1 MTTWTD
7 LVGVDPATLVDQI
20 VNTGVNKYDAA
31 KLVNHL
37 VAINLGQAP
46 RHFVFSN
53 PLPTTDPAPCA
64 PTFARTFSHQDWI
77 DGESV
82 VQAGESADDKGF
94 NWRFNALAQD
104 IDALHTD
111 TANLFQCL
119 SSLRAQLVQ
128 ALQDVAAE
136 LNRLDTDV
144 ATNHGPN
151 SGGSSLPFNVGVE
164 NAPQFLGVRELDGS
178 KVTMWKTAQN
188 VMVLPGVDTVG
199 LQDTVT
205 QRLATGGLLVRFAG
219 QSQDFTQALASGT
232 SVKDL
237 IATYGQQDLGDGRNV
252 ANALALL
259 PDDATY
265 QDLATLSDAVNT
277 QEQAVIKSTV
287 GGVDAVS
294 ALTGVTSEG
303 MPIATTTAALLATSV
318 TTSPVLG
325 SVLGSGLSRAGLST
339 IADVAGQTPSQLVQ
353 RLGQQG
359 VTIDPV
365 QAQELA
371 TRASMIAGLQTTR

>member
-7 LVGVDPATLVDQI
+7 LAGVDPATLVDQI
-20 VNTGVNKYDAA
+20 VTTGVNKYDAA
-31 KLVNHL
+31 KLVNNL
-37 VAINLGQAP
+37 VAINLNQAP
-46 RHFVFSN
+46 RHFVFSH

-94 NWRFNALAQD
+94 NWRFNALARD

-119 SSLRAQLVQ
+119 STLRGQLVQ

-144 ATNHGPN
+144 ATNHGNNPGLN
-151 SGGSSLPFNVGVE
+151 TPPFNVGLE

-219 QSQDFTQALASGT
+219 QSQEFTQALAAGT

-237 IATYGQQDLGDGRNV
+237 IATYGQQDLGDGRTV

-265 QDLATLSDAVNT
+265 QDMATLTDAVNT

-318 TTSPVLG
+318 ATSPVLG
-325 SVLGSGLSRAGLST
+325 SVLGSGLSRAGLTT
-339 IADVAGQTPSQLVQ
+339 IADVAGQTPTQLVQ